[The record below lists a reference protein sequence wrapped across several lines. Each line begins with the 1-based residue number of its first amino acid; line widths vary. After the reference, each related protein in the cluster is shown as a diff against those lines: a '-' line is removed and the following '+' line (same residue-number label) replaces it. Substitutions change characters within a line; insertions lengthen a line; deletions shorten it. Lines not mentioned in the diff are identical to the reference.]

1 MNENNR
7 LLDST
12 PIIANLSN
20 IGTKEQAKRR
30 HMGVITLA
38 VAFALA
44 AVLILSNAAWWV
56 RLVIFLPLIGGFVG
70 LFQAHEKT

>member
-12 PIIANLSN
+12 PIIANLAN
-20 IGTKEQAKRR
+20 IGTKEQAKRS
-30 HMGVITLA
+30 HMGIIMLA

-44 AVLILSNAAWWV
+44 AVLIFSNAAWWV

-70 LFQAHEKT
+70 LFQAQEKT